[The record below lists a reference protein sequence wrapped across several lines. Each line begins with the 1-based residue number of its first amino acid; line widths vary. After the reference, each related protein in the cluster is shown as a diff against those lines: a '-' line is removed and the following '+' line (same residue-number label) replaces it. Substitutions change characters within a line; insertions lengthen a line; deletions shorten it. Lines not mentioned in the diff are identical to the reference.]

1 MSENNFAKKHQMKL
15 RARKNNEVLSK
26 KLIES
31 SESDDSSWE
40 ENEEQEESS
49 EYEPEINLKE
59 YRTLL
64 SKIFPSKY
72 ITEKAKN
79 TPQNTNIKINK
90 KVNKKE
96 NKKVNKKENN
106 VEEKKEDNV
115 SVKIS
120 EKTKTKPKKYKRK
133 NVIESDEDSNDE
145 CEKCNIVEEKKITIK
160 KIIETI
166 IQNLKNNQ

>member
-1 MSENNFAKKHQMKL
+1 MSENNFAKKHQLKL

-31 SESDDSSWE
+31 SESDDISWE

-49 EYEPEINLKE
+49 DYEPEINLKE

-96 NKKVNKKENN
+96 NN

-115 SVKIS
+115 SVKFS
-120 EKTKTKPKKYKRK
+120 EKTKTKT
-133 NVIESDEDSNDE
+133 
-145 CEKCNIVEEKKITIK
+145 KKINEK
-160 KIIETI
+160 M
-166 IQNLKNNQ
+166 

>member
-96 NKKVNKKENN
+96 KLLDKEFLLLYSDNYSSLNIHDLISNYKRCKFKSIISICKK
-106 VEEKKEDNV
+106 
-115 SVKIS
+115 KIS
-120 EKTKTKPKKYKRK
+120 
-133 NVIESDEDSNDE
+133 
-145 CEKCNIVEEKKITIK
+145 
-160 KIIETI
+160 
-166 IQNLKNNQ
+166 